1 MLIKYTYIF
10 IRLRMFEIEEYFEL
24 DFISIPRSWN
34 YPALDGDLV

>member
-24 DFISIPRSWN
+24 DFISIPPMTWE
-34 YPALDGDLV
+34 VIKFFMI